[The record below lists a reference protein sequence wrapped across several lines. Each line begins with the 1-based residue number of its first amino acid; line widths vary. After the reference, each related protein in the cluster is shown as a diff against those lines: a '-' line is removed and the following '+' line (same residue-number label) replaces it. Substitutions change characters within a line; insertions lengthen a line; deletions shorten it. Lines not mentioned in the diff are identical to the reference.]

1 MTRPSRQRQENQHL
15 NPISD
20 YHAAMKLM
28 AVVVFVGLLTA
39 CQQEDVRPKH
49 KPRASTETRLVH
61 TIQLPNDDGRVYVI
75 ESPADDYGLE
85 VNSCMLH
92 IKGGAST
99 TACTPPKMKF
109 LDAPE

>member
-1 MTRPSRQRQENQHL
+1 
-15 NPISD
+15 
-20 YHAAMKLM
+20 
-28 AVVVFVGLLTA
+28 
-39 CQQEDVRPKH
+39 
-49 KPRASTETRLVH
+49 VH
-61 TIQLPNDDGRVYVI
+61 TIQLPNYDGRVYVI